1 METHAV
7 CISQHPPPQGAG
19 HPAENCSVAGLVMG
33 CLCLFAGEISSIHK
47 RPESNHIVEA
57 QSLLAREESGQRP
70 LLNAVG
76 RTETLLRDARFGLPR
91 QKIRTELVD
100 VHVGMI

>member
-1 METHAV
+1 METHAFASAS
-7 CISQHPPPQGAG
+7 IRRRRARGILT
-19 HPAENCSVAGLVMG
+19 ENCSVAGLVMG

-57 QSLLAREESGQRP
+57 QSLLARNESGQRP
-70 LLNAVG
+70 LLDAVG

-100 VHVGMI
+100 VHVVMI